1 MSNNERQASGAPD
14 LRLLGSGEGKV
25 ARWIRGLKGQ
35 GIATLASVE
44 NQPPH
49 PRFIWARSHRRWIA
63 RLAWVLGFWILW
75 GAGRMHSQPSAENG
89 TTHLGLGDFLKL
101 VLERNESVQVR
112 LLELEVNRR
121 KYRAEK
127 GVFEPELSGSFSREA
142 NRRENTALEQLSELG
157 ATLFD
162 ERNNIYQG
170 GLQGLVPSGARVQL
184 GYTLHDLRNNLQDP
198 RVGTI
203 FTNPIGHEYQTFAGV
218 SVTQPLLK
226 NAWFPATLAGVRLAA
241 LSSDI
246 AFQDYRRQMM
256 LILSTAEAAYWN
268 LYMAQEQVRFFQQ
281 SVATAQKI
289 LDDTRARQLA
299 GKSAELDVL
308 ETEAGLALRRTKLS
322 EAEEKLY
329 EAADKVLTL
338 YSETAVAT
346 NRLMRAAD
354 HPQLTA
360 EAPSLLEA
368 WQTAFRC
375 NPDYLMQ
382 RQKLMQ
388 EYVRVS
394 YARNQRLPELDLK
407 GSYGLNGLGD
417 SPSASWREIELAG
430 FPSWSV
436 GVELRLPLAG
446 GIKSANELAAA
457 RLRQKEAELNLK
469 EMETQ
474 VVNGL
479 DTALHKLKSAREI
492 AHNYQKV
499 VDFNQNL
506 LDSALDRL
514 EVGRLEG
521 QKVLE
526 IEADLFE
533 AKNSQVEAVV
543 NCQRALLELEFM
555 EGCILR
561 RRQIEMSQTELQTR
575 TAALIRRRGLDG
587 EQYQRFIKEMQAAY
601 ETKRLAPLPADT
613 PDQKKAR
620 EALSRRWQEQDKTN
634 SPSIH
639 TNSEAEEDPIRS
651 LRKKR
656 EELQ

>member
-1 MSNNERQASGAPD
+1 
-14 LRLLGSGEGKV
+14 
-25 ARWIRGLKGQ
+25 
-35 GIATLASVE
+35 
-44 NQPPH
+44 
-49 PRFIWARSHRRWIA
+49 
-63 RLAWVLGFWILW
+63 
-75 GAGRMHSQPSAENG
+75 
-89 TTHLGLGDFLKL
+89 
-101 VLERNESVQVR
+101 
-112 LLELEVNRR
+112 
-121 KYRAEK
+121 
-127 GVFEPELSGSFSREA
+127 
-142 NRRENTALEQLSELG
+142 
-157 ATLFD
+157 
-162 ERNNIYQG
+162 
-170 GLQGLVPSGARVQL
+170 
-184 GYTLHDLRNNLQDP
+184 
-198 RVGTI
+198 
-203 FTNPIGHEYQTFAGV
+203 
-218 SVTQPLLK
+218 
-226 NAWFPATLAGVRLAA
+226 
-241 LSSDI
+241 
-246 AFQDYRRQMM
+246 
-256 LILSTAEAAYWN
+256 
-268 LYMAQEQVRFFQQ
+268 
-281 SVATAQKI
+281 
-289 LDDTRARQLA
+289 
-299 GKSAELDVL
+299 
-308 ETEAGLALRRTKLS
+308 
-322 EAEEKLY
+322 
-329 EAADKVLTL
+329 
-338 YSETAVAT
+338 
-346 NRLMRAAD
+346 
-354 HPQLTA
+354 
-360 EAPSLLEA
+360 
-368 WQTAFRC
+368 
-375 NPDYLMQ
+375 MQ

-457 RLRQKEAELNLK
+457 KLRQKEAELNLK

-474 VVNGL
+474 VVNAL
-479 DTALHKLKSAREI
+479 DTALYKLKSAREI

-575 TAALIRRRGLDG
+575 TAALIRRRRLDG
-587 EQYQRFIKEMQAAY
+587 EQYQRFIKELQAAY

-613 PDQKKAR
+613 PDQKKAL

-639 TNSEAEEDPIRS
+639 TNSEAEEDPIRL
-651 LRKKR
+651 LRKKTQ
-656 EELQ
+656 ELQ